1 MLILRVTPHILSGL
15 GFTGLS
21 SKQQFTYL
29 TWKERTMVSKV
40 PSTITA
46 VSVTMFR
53 KFPTTRSFNFWPWEI
68 LREWYFLNTVA
79 RIISSCH
86 HVIMSSCHGP
96 QMINPSIQHLQ
107 WRDRRW
113 WRPGIGPA
121 GVCPAALHS
130 GWTTRAQSLPHRRT
144 LRRVPWLEMGSS
156 QSESKNQKISIYYFQ
171 YSKSTCI
178 LPWHFHTHWE
188 DCGAIFQS

>member
-68 LREWYFLNTVA
+68 LREWYFLNTA
-79 RIISSCH
+79 GR
-86 HVIMSSCHGP
+86 IMSSCHGP

-130 GWTTRAQSLPHRRT
+130 QTTRAQSPPRRRT
-144 LRRVPWLEMGSS
+144 SRRVPWLGKGSS
-156 QSESKNQKISIYYFQ
+156 QSESKNQKISIYFQ

-178 LPWHFHTHWE
+178 YH
-188 DCGAIFQS
+188 DIFIHIEKIVEQYSNLSWK